1 MTAIV
6 GVLNK
11 HAVAIAADS
20 AVTMGDTHKVV
31 NSGNKIFTL
40 SKYQPIGILTY
51 SAADFMETPWEVI
64 IKQYR
69 KHLGT
74 TVKDHMEEYV
84 SDFINYLS
92 RQKYLLDDKLQ
103 HRSLFTQIFF
113 FYKTCFNRTAKKY
126 FERNIPFKLEDP
138 NTILSI
144 KQEIIKQNE
153 EIIKEDV
160 CESFADYDI
169 TSFRAY
175 AKKDFDLFFQE
186 GNIPMPLTIS
196 TKERAWFEE
205 VVFNYIRSK
214 MAITAFTGL
223 VFTGYGDCE
232 IYPSIMSLRI
242 SAFLDGRLKF
252 FIEDDRTYRI
262 SNKTPSCIAP
272 YAQDDVIRTIMG
284 GMYPGFGRIIEQVV
298 RNSVLTYTG
307 NIKKK
312 VGSNPNYAPLL
323 AELGK
328 FNNDAFITSINR
340 SIGNLMF
347 DKYTRKLINTVAG
360 LGKEDMANMAES
372 FISLTSLI
380 RRMSPQEETV
390 GGPVDVA
397 VISKGD
403 GFVWINRKHYFKPEY
418 NYHFFENYFK
428 M

>member
-1 MTAIV
+1 
-6 GVLNK
+6 
-11 HAVAIAADS
+11 
-20 AVTMGDTHKVV
+20 
-31 NSGNKIFTL
+31 
-40 SKYQPIGILTY
+40 
-51 SAADFMETPWEVI
+51 
-64 IKQYR
+64 
-69 KHLGT
+69 
-74 TVKDHMEEYV
+74 
-84 SDFINYLS
+84 
-92 RQKYLLDDKLQ
+92 
-103 HRSLFTQIFF
+103 
-113 FYKTCFNRTAKKY
+113 
-126 FERNIPFKLEDP
+126 
-138 NTILSI
+138 
-144 KQEIIKQNE
+144 
-153 EIIKEDV
+153 
-160 CESFADYDI
+160 
-169 TSFRAY
+169 
-175 AKKDFDLFFQE
+175 
-186 GNIPMPLTIS
+186 MPLTIS

-262 SNKTPSCIAP
+262 SNETPSCIVP

-284 GMYPGFGRIIEQVV
+284 GMYPGFERIIEQVV